1 MEYPES
7 LWGVLGMLMF
17 VPVTVYDSPVVYS
30 TWRIASTI
38 LVVDSVV
45 ALIVPLV
52 KLGTT
57 LSARAGEQNPSR
69 NKPARICLI

>member
-1 MEYPES
+1 
-7 LWGVLGMLMF
+7 MLIL
-17 VPVTVYDSPVVYS
+17 VPVTVYDVPVVYS
-30 TWRIASTI
+30 TWRIVSIT

-57 LSARAGEQNPSR
+57 DSARAGQENPSR
-69 NKPARICLI
+69 NNPARIRFI

>member
-1 MEYPES
+1 
-7 LWGVLGMLMF
+7 MLIL
-17 VPVTVYDSPVVYS
+17 VPVTVYDVPVVYS
-30 TWRIASTI
+30 TWRIVSITF
-38 LVVDSVV
+38 VVDSVV

-57 LSARAGEQNPSR
+57 DSARAGQENPIR

>member
-1 MEYPES
+1 
-7 LWGVLGMLMF
+7 MLMF

-38 LVVDSVV
+38 FVEDSVV

-57 LSARAGEQNPSR
+57 LSARAGEQNP
-69 NKPARICLI
+69 